1 MRNSTVNSGHPIS
14 SSHVMAGIAKGAPMP
29 GYQQQKEKG
38 ERRNWS
44 ARASAVSLSQTPSVH
59 TIVSDT
65 DGVEPIDYEEYV
77 STHSERDQVSRV
89 LQFPEDDIDVNLV
102 QRKIRTEQHVLPEEA
117 YEELDP
123 AVQNCVDCYTSDWVV
138 VNRKYQQYS
147 TSLRVIGGMEA
158 REAGGLARHQYEC
171 DSFSQDVTP
180 QEQVREYVD
189 SDIR

>member
-1 MRNSTVNSGHPIS
+1 MRNSTVTSGHPIS
-14 SSHVMAGIAKGAPMP
+14 SSHVMAGIAKGATMP
-29 GYQQQKEKG
+29 GFQQQKERG

-44 ARASAVSLSQTPSVH
+44 ARVSSVSMSQTPSVH

-147 TSLRVIGGMEA
+147 TSLRVIGGVEA
-158 REAGGLARHQYEC
+158 REAGSLARHVYEC
-171 DSFSQDVTP
+171 DSFSQEVTP
-180 QEQVREYVD
+180 QEQVSE
-189 SDIR
+189 